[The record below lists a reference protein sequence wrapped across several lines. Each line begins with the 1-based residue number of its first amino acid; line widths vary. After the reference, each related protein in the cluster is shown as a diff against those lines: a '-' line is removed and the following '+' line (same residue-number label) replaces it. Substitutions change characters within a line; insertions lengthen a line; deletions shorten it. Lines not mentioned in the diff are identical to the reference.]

1 MKLASPAFEHQGY
14 IPKHYTC
21 EDANV
26 SPPVRFSDI
35 PEGTQSLA
43 LVCDDP
49 DAATDPDGPGVTFDH
64 WAVANI
70 PPHTTELEEAAR
82 ENSFTVGNNSAGH
95 GYTGPCPPNG
105 VHRYFFRLYALD
117 EELALET
124 GFSKNELL
132 EAMTSHVIEEAELI
146 GLYEKQDS

>member
-1 MKLASPAFEHQGY
+1 MKLASTAFVHQGY

-26 SPPVRFSDI
+26 SPPLQFYEI
-35 PEGTQSLA
+35 PENTQSLA
-43 LVCDDP
+43 LICDDP
-49 DAATDPDGPGVTFDH
+49 DAATDPDGPGKTFDH
-64 WAVANI
+64 WVIANM
-70 PPHTTELEEAAR
+70 PPQTVELEEAAN
-82 ENSFTVGNNSAGH
+82 ENSFTTGNNSAGP

-117 EELALET
+117 TELMLERGFTKEKLLET
-124 GFSKNELL
+124 IAG
-132 EAMTSHVIEEAELI
+132 HVLEEAELI